1 MSFPHFTRIPYPADG
16 DGKYVERDF
25 QNVIYITFMLLGQYI
40 HTGLNSS
47 KGRADAVVE
56 TKDIVYIFEF
66 KCGKSAEEAL
76 QQIEDKGYAVPY
88 AADSRRILKIGVNF
102 DPEKRSL
109 EGWKSVE
116 G

>member
-1 MSFPHFTRIPYPADG
+1 M
-16 DGKYVERDF
+16 
-25 QNVIYITFMLLGQYI
+25 VIGVSMTWPTLILILALLISIYLIMRLISCYTVYTEKQ
-40 HTGLNSS
+40 LSE
-47 KGRADAVVE
+47 GRADCIIE
-56 TKDIVYIFEF
+56 TDDYVYIFEF

-102 DPEKRSL
+102 DPEKRNL